1 MSNVKELSSRVNAL
15 SKHSAENLLEIGLV
29 FLDAKR
35 LLNGTEHNQFLKETQ
50 YLENTSTVRK
60 WERIG
65 QAHLRLK
72 SVSHLLPPVFTT
84 IYKLSQLDASELD
97 VLIKNKILC
106 PSVTTKEIDAELNPH
121 TKSASEPIFNI
132 CFNEY
137 ATDEIV
143 KEIHDLLMS
152 YSSYCEVKTN
162 DDAQEMIDNATNPSC
177 VQLKVA

>member
-1 MSNVKELSSRVNAL
+1 MSNVKELSSRVNTL
-15 SKHSAENLLEIGLV
+15 SKHSTENLLEIGLV

-35 LLNGTEHNQFLKETQ
+35 LLNESEHNEFLKETQ

-84 IYKLSQLDASELD
+84 IYKLSQLETSELN
-97 VLIKNKILC
+97 VLIENKILR

-121 TKSASEPIFNI
+121 IRTTSKPIFNI
-132 CFNEY
+132 FFNEY

-143 KEIHDLLMS
+143 KEVHDLLMS
-152 YSSYCEVKTN
+152 YSSYCEVETN
-162 DDAQEMIDNATNPSC
+162 DIAQEMIDNATNPSC
-177 VQLKVA
+177 VHLKVA